1 MGMSRPGWVSKTV
14 CQKTVESRDT
24 LKVQASC
31 GMQGA
36 RIEIEGRKRGHYWT
50 FNVVKDGARPGETIS
65 LVRCSTESQNTAD
78 HWLTVSPP
86 HCLKAVLP
94 LVYKHNDGQALRATC
109 ASSYSLTSL

>member
-1 MGMSRPGWVSKTV
+1 
-14 CQKTVESRDT
+14 
-24 LKVQASC
+24 
-31 GMQGA
+31 MQGA
-36 RIEIEGRKRGHYWT
+36 RIETEGRKRGHYWT

-86 HCLKAVLP
+86 HCLTAVLP
-94 LVYKHNDGQALRATC
+94 LVYKHNDGQALLTGATC